1 MYDELSEDYLIG
13 LERMLRD
20 YLINDKITKE
30 EMKDIMSKPHK
41 EFVDYVNNYKLRV
54 KS

>member
-1 MYDELSEDYLIG
+1 MYDDDYLLG
-13 LERMLRD
+13 LLDMIRD

-30 EMKDIMSKPHK
+30 EIINYVSNYELKD
-41 EFVDYVNNYKLRV
+41 E